1 MGSTRAS
8 TGSPTSSRTRS
19 EGGSPCA
26 PPAPLGCARAPPG
39 RPLPAPVGFCF
50 LLASVA
56 VGFFAFFGVP
66 LVPLG
71 SRVCVRGIR
80 ALYNAQGGRGRAPG
94 GWDGGWGHHLGTAL
108 PGGTRDTPSPCMS
121 LHPSPSCGPNVGAA
135 GPWGGIWDYTPPP
148 PSQHP
153 LPAPCAP
160 LGVPHVPSP
169 PMSLRGRSPPRSVTP
184 TEGGARGWQD
194 PHGLPGHVPPLHP
207 GLLPPHSPCQ
217 HSDCMSLPLTDG
229 RTVSSPTPY
238 CAPLPSTVFIPLV
251 CAWCD
256 VSLRL
261 CPVQGRVFSAPHSPP
276 PAPCA

>member
-1 MGSTRAS
+1 M
-8 TGSPTSSRTRS
+8 
-19 EGGSPCA
+19 
-26 PPAPLGCARAPPG
+26 PPRPPWAVPGPPLG

-50 LLASVA
+50 LLAPVA
-56 VGFFAFFGVP
+56 VGFFAFFGVL

-94 GWDGGWGHHLGTAL
+94 GWDGAGGATSAL
-108 PGGTRDTPSPCMS
+108 PCLGEPGTPHPHACPCTPRLPLDQMWGQQG
-121 LHPSPSCGPNVGAA
+121 HG
-135 GPWGGIWDYTPPP
+135 GGIWDYTCPP

-160 LGVPHVPSP
+160 PGHPTRPRPPHVTSRQVSSP
-169 PMSLRGRSPPRSVTP
+169 QRDPRRG
-184 TEGGARGWQD
+184 GGT
-194 PHGLPGHVPPLHP
+194 GLPGPLWSPWPCPPPPCP
-207 GLLPPHSPCQ
+207 GHLPPTPCQ

-229 RTVSSPTPY
+229 QCPPTLHPVL
-238 CAPLPSTVFIPLV
+238 CPLLPSTVFIPLV

-261 CPVQGRVFSAPHSPP
+261 CPVQGRVFSALPP